1 MGGGFVE
8 YILPKITVGCDTRNL
23 DNKSHNFF
31 FKPQNDN
38 SVSLFFMF
46 KHYYHFANHIFS
58 FPFFLFSSFFF
69 WKGGGDTVIFLIKS
83 QEDDQT
89 QNRKLTGRK

>member
-1 MGGGFVE
+1 ME

-58 FPFFLFSSFFF
+58 FLPFFFLLLFFF